1 MSYILEEIANFLTAQ
16 GYSNIYID
24 TYAGDDGDDTAISDK
39 IYIHSESSG
48 TQTIQEPIR
57 NLDFAVYVRRT
68 TTAQAMQDSNELA
81 KLLRSNIQVTS
92 TDNKIVTIQV
102 TTHPFRW
109 SSVNILPEFCF
120 RCRVVYSDTTLT
132 N

>member
-48 TQTIQEPIR
+48 TQAIQEPIR

-92 TDNKIVTIQV
+92 TNNKIVTIQV

-109 SSVNILPEFCF
+109 SSANILPEFCF